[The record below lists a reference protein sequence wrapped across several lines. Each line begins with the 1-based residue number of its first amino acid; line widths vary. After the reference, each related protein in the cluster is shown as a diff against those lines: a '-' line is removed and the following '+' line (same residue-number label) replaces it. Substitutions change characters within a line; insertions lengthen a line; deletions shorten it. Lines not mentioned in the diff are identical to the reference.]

1 MLSIDEI
8 KRRISPICQKYSV
21 SEAFLFG
28 SYARGD
34 ATEDSDVDI
43 RVVVQKPFG
52 LLALNRLNDDFEA
65 ALQKQVD
72 VITHIP
78 KKDTLLFC
86 QNLASNLSRE
96 GVRVY
101 G

>member
-72 VITHIP
+72 VVTYIP

-86 QNLASNLSRE
+86 QNFASNLSRE
-96 GVRVY
+96 EVRVY